1 MIFECNWSEK
11 INNEKKNKKNKNKD
25 RNNNSNINTFGLLS
39 LIIVALKF
47 FCIIEL
53 NNEYFEQKL
62 SFQNIG

>member
-1 MIFECNWSEK
+1 MKRK
-11 INNEKKNKKNKNKD
+11 IKNRNKD

>member
-1 MIFECNWSEK
+1 MKRK
-11 INNEKKNKKNKNKD
+11 IKNRNKD

-53 NNEYFEQKL
+53 NNEYFEQEL
-62 SFQNIG
+62 NFQNIG